1 MKRLKFIVP
10 AILLCTFLSLS
21 FTEVT
26 FARETERI
34 LNFTSYI
41 QIGLDGSMTVTESIT
56 VYASGN
62 KIKRG
67 IYRDFPTRYK
77 ARHGNTIRVGFKVLE
92 VLRDGQSEGYHL
104 KTISNGIRVY
114 IGRKNRMLQPGE
126 YTYTLTYHTNRQ
138 LGFFRV

>member
-1 MKRLKFIVP
+1 MKRLKFFVP

-21 FTEVT
+21 FTEVI

-34 LNFTSYI
+34 LNFTSHI
-41 QIGLDGSMTVTESIT
+41 QIGLDGSMIVTESIT

-77 ARHGNTIRVGFKVLE
+77 ARQGNTIRVGFKLLE
-92 VLRDGQSEGYHL
+92 VLRDGKQEAYHL
-104 KTISNGIRVY
+104 KTMSNGIRVY
-114 IGRKNRMLQPGE
+114 IGHKNRMLQPGE
-126 YTYTLTYHTNRQ
+126 YTHLSYKPAAW
-138 LGFFRV
+138 FFQRV